1 MAMIR
6 HFQRLVPLLCVLWAG
21 PARAAEPLQR
31 FDGCT
36 LVDAE
41 WADGDSFQARF
52 PDGTLK
58 TLRLYGADCIEMHV
72 DGNDSVARRLR
83 DQRRYFGIQD
93 IRLAKSLGEAAKV
106 ETVRVLARPFT
117 VHTAFADGRGDARF
131 GRVYAFVT
139 TADGKDLSAHLVA
152 TGLARAFG
160 VTRER
165 ADGVA
170 GDEWREQLKDFELT
184 AARAGGG
191 AWKHTDWDRL
201 PVLRKEARDEQAEL
215 ADAQGAG
222 TKPPVAG
229 KSIDPNRASKE
240 ELMSLPGVGAKMA
253 GEIIAGRPFRSIDD
267 LDRVPGI
274 GPKMLAKIRPM
285 LRIGAAE

>member
-1 MAMIR
+1 MGMLER
-6 HFQRLVPLLCVLWAG
+6 FRLLLSLWCVLGAVA
-21 PARAAEPLQR
+21 ARAAEPLQR

-36 LVDAE
+36 LVDAA

-139 TADGKDLSAHLVA
+139 TADGRDLSAHLVS

-170 GDEWREQLKDFELT
+170 GDEWREQLQDLELT
-184 AARAGGG
+184 AARAGVG
-191 AWKHTDWDRL
+191 AWKHTDWDKL
-201 PVLRKEARDEQAEL
+201 AVLRKEARDEQAEL
-215 ADAQGAG
+215 ADAQGGGNKA
-222 TKPPVAG
+222 PVVG
-229 KSIDPNRASKE
+229 QWIDPNRASKE
-240 ELMSLPGVGAKMA
+240 ELMRLPGVGAKLA
-253 GEIIAGRPFRSIDD
+253 GEIIAARPFRSIDD
-267 LDRVPGI
+267 LDRVAGI

-285 LRIGAAE
+285 LRIGAFE

>member
-1 MAMIR
+1 MTHR
-6 HFQRLVPLLCVLWAG
+6 FHLLAYLWCAIATG
-21 PARAAEPLQR
+21 PAGAAEPLQR

-36 LVDAE
+36 LVDAA

-52 PDGTLK
+52 PDGSLK

-72 DGNDSVARRLR
+72 DGNESVARRLR

-139 TADGKDLSAHLVA
+139 TAEGGDLSAHLVA

-170 GDEWREQLKDFELT
+170 GDEWREQLKDLELT
-184 AARAGGG
+184 AARAGSG
-191 AWKHTDWDRL
+191 AWKHTDWDKL
-201 PVLRKEARDEQAEL
+201 PGLRKEARDEQAEL
-215 ADAQGAG
+215 AEARGGAG
-222 TKPPVAG
+222 KEVVPD
-229 KSIDPNRASKE
+229 KSIDPNRASRQD
-240 ELMSLPGVGAKMA
+240 LMSLPGVGAKMA
-253 GEIIAGRPFRSIDD
+253 GDIIAARPFRSIDD

-274 GPKMLAKIRPM
+274 GPKMLAKLRP
-285 LRIGAAE
+285 LLHIGTAE